1 TQRNEALDRGVKRR
15 DDPAGRSVLR
25 DVAIAARPEDRAD
38 QLRAPVDAEGDDRK
52 SRGLGAEPGDRLGA
66 VGVRQVEIAEDDVGL
81 RVLEQSD
88 RLAARRGEPDDDQAL
103 ALEQGADAE
112 LHDGMVLYREYAQ
125 DRSALVPHLGP
136 AQQRER
142 VRGALGERGLIR
154 LVGWIVPCE
163 T

>member
-1 TQRNEALDRGVKRR
+1 MRR
-15 DDPAGRSVLR
+15 
-25 DVAIAARPEDRAD
+25 ARR
-38 QLRAPVDAEGDDRK
+38 
-52 SRGLGAEPGDRLGA
+52 EP
-66 VGVRQVEIAEDDVGL
+66 
-81 RVLEQSD
+81 QSD
-88 RLAARRGEPDDDQAL
+88 RLAARRGEPDDDQPL

-154 LVGWIVPCE
+154 LVGWIVPRE
-163 T
+163 TDPGRAGDVGATALLARAQGRRSAFGVVVRGVDREHLAGRVPDRHSVVTERLRRGPRRAVRVA